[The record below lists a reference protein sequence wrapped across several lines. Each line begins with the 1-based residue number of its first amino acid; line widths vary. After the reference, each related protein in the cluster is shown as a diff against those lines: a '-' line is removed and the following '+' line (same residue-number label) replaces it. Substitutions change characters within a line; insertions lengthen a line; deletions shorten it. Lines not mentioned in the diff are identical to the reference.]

1 MRNAE
6 PAAGSFGSRLSHRTV
21 ALLALVNLALAVAYT
36 GSDYAGRRSLAL
48 DHLDATLLAHARGVD
63 FSVAA
68 WHDAEAARPSS
79 EEDYVAFLRRLST
92 YAKAAGVAFVYTTVL
107 DGDRVAFMS
116 SSDEPEEFDKG
127 TYTKRGDPYPDASP
141 ALRRALE
148 KVELGY
154 DTYTDQWGT
163 FRSVFL
169 PSRTP
174 GGRVF
179 AVGVDVSTADVESV
193 LRKALWSALLLGV
206 MAFLLGFSVSLLLA
220 RAMERSVQAVTSES
234 ERITA
239 AIERGELSVR
249 GDPAALPRE
258 FAPVVHGMNRM
269 VEAFV
274 VPLRGVAE
282 GLDRISRGEAPPP
295 ATGST
300 QGELAAMEEAL
311 QRSAAAVGRLVHDV
325 ERLCEAAAAGEL
337 SLRAE
342 PAVHQGE
349 FRRAV
354 EGVNAMLGAV
364 VEPMHAASG
373 ALAKL
378 AARDLSARCEGDFRG
393 EHAALSEAVNATAGA
408 LQGALGRVAEAA
420 EQLSTASAQI
430 ASSSQAVAG
439 GASLQASSL
448 QKTGSSLEA
457 MSAVTRRSAE
467 AARQADALARSANG
481 AASDGQTAM
490 EEMATAMT
498 RIRAAAEGT
507 SQIIRDINEIAFQ
520 TNLLALNAAVE
531 QRGRARPGAASRW
544 WGRRSARWRSARS
557 RPPTGPRGSSGSR

>member
-1 MRNAE
+1 
-6 PAAGSFGSRLSHRTV
+6 
-21 ALLALVNLALAVAYT
+21 
-36 GSDYAGRRSLAL
+36 
-48 DHLDATLLAHARGVD
+48 
-63 FSVAA
+63 
-68 WHDAEAARPSS
+68 
-79 EEDYVAFLRRLST
+79 
-92 YAKAAGVAFVYTTVL
+92 
-107 DGDRVAFMS
+107 MS

-127 TYTKRGDPYPDASP
+127 TYTKRGEPYPDASP

-163 FRSVFL
+163 FRSVFM

-174 GGRVF
+174 GGHVY
-179 AVGVDVSTADVESV
+179 AVGVDVSTADVEAV
-193 LRKALWSALLLGV
+193 LRKALRSALLLGAI
-206 MAFLLGFSVSLLLA
+206 AFLLGFSVSLLLA
-220 RAMERSVQAVTSES
+220 RAMERSVRAVTSES

-249 GDPAALPRE
+249 GDPDALPRE

-282 GLDRISRGEAPPP
+282 GLDRISRGEALPP
-295 ATGST
+295 ATGT
-300 QGELAAMEEAL
+300 TRGELAAMEEAL

-337 SLRAE
+337 SLRAD

-378 AARDLSARCEGDFRG
+378 AARDLSARCEGGFRG

-439 GASLQASSL
+439 GASVQASSL
-448 QKTGSSLEA
+448 EETGSSLEA
-457 MSAVTRRSAE
+457 MSSVTRRSAE

-531 QRGRARPGAASRW
+531 AARAGEAGRGFAVVAEEVRSLALRCKQAAGRTEGLIRESVNQATAGEASAGRVNRKLAEIAASVGGVTGIVAEIAASAQSHASGIEQVNRAIGEV
-544 WGRRSARWRSARS
+544 GRVTQQNAASSEQSSSAAEELTRQAQELAALIGTFRLDQRQ
-557 RPPTGPRGSSGSR
+557 